1 MNRGDLIKGLVTG
14 LILAALFLKWS
25 FDAYIPDRTMAL
37 VTGAVLVGGTIIM
50 FVILGRSGSRK
61 DNSQKDK
68 RD

>member
-25 FDAYIPDRTMAL
+25 FDAYIPDSTMAL

-61 DNSQKDK
+61 DNSQKDN